1 MKFLKKAIKN
11 EEKFQRIFGLRAQ
24 QLKTLVVTLTPI
36 WEKAEHERLARSD
49 RKREIGAGHPYALP
63 TLEEKVCTVL
73 LYYKLYPTQEV
84 LGIIVGI
91 DQSAVSRLLKRMLIL
106 IEQAA
111 DPSLKTYLTQAK
123 KDLEKNKI
131 KSINELF
138 ERYPD
143 LRDVAT
149 DATEQQCYRS
159 KNYDQQKKYYSGKSK
174 QHAIKT
180 QISVSSTD
188 RIIDVSNSYPGSVHD
203 KAIIDQEKTVEKIP
217 DHVPH
222 RFDSGYQGV
231 KKEHPEKYLI
241 LPIKKP
247 RSRELNSLEKEHN
260 KANSKRRVVSEHRFA
275 QIKKFRICS
284 GVYRQPLDT
293 YNQTFRNIAALINF
307 RQQFSSVTA

>member
-91 DQSAVSRLLKRMLIL
+91 DQSAVSRLLKRMLPL

-111 DPSLKTYLTQAK
+111 DHSLKTYLAQAK
-123 KDLEKNKI
+123 KDLEENKI

-143 LRDVAT
+143 L
-149 DATEQQCYRS
+149 
-159 KNYDQQKKYYSGKSK
+159 
-174 QHAIKT
+174 I
-180 QISVSSTD
+180 
-188 RIIDVSNSYPGSVHD
+188 
-203 KAIIDQEKTVEKIP
+203 EKIP

-260 KANSKRRVVSEHRFA
+260 KANSKRRVVSEYRFA

-284 GVYRQPLDT
+284 GVYRQPLGT